1 MKISTKLS
9 LATVLLLVFALAVPA
24 QNPPQKKVDHSKIIG
39 LWALEVDAGGEYYY
53 LILELKL
60 EAEKLGGGLSE
71 QNGMFKDVPLSNIE
85 FDGQTLKC
93 EAKTPTPPDGA
104 ERLIKIEVKL
114 VDNKLEGLITV
125 PDLSVSAGVSGT
137 KK

>member
-1 MKISTKLS
+1 MKIARKLS
-9 LATVLLLVFALAVPA
+9 LATVLLLVYALAVSG
-24 QNPPQKKVDHSKIIG
+24 QNPPQKKVDQSKIVG

-53 LILELKL
+53 LSLELKL
-60 EAEKLGGGLSE
+60 SAEKLEGGLSE
-71 QNGMFKDVPLSNIE
+71 QNGMFKDVPLSNID

-114 VDNKLEGLITV
+114 VDGKLEGLITV
-125 PDLSVSAGVSGT
+125 PDLSVSAAVTGT